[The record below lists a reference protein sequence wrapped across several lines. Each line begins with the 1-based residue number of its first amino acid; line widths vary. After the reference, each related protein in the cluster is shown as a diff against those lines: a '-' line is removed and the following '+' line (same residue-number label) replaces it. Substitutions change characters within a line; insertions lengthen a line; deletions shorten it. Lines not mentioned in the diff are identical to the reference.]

1 MLTGPALAA
10 FAVGSSAKPG
20 ARPPSRARPATRDGG
35 GSDVPSVGSKLYHA
49 SRCPTRQ
56 SDAGS
61 EVTRPSTC
69 RGHAQWALL
78 WNGDSGK
85 SGKSFAHLTK
95 PFGWNH
101 AGFHMTHQ
109 TPAKKQFQVCATRT
123 TPAVEFTDVFGED
136 KGRLA
141 MANYGPRDETLKPTW
156 GGSLR
161 RKRML
166 SRNGRVDLGG
176 PFFKAQDSCGKSA
189 ASTIA

>member
-10 FAVGSSAKPG
+10 FAVGSAKG
-20 ARPPSRARPATRDGG
+20 GRPPSRARPATRDGA
-35 GSDVPSVGSKLYHA
+35 SDVPSVSSKFYRA

-61 EVTRPSTC
+61 ELSRPSTC

-78 WNGDSGK
+78 WNEETAK
-85 SGKSFAHLTK
+85 SGKAFAHLTK
-95 PFGWNH
+95 PFNWNH
-101 AGFHMTHQ
+101 AGFHQSHQ

-123 TPAVEFTDVFGED
+123 TPAMDFTDVFGEAN
-136 KGRLA
+136 GQLA

-156 GGSLR
+156 GSSLR

-166 SRNGRVDLGG
+166 SRNGRVELGG
-176 PFFKAQDSCGKSA
+176 PFFKPQDSCGKSA
-189 ASTIA
+189 ATSTVA